1 MKLTLIAIVAM
12 LATGCVASK
21 PERPDD
27 FEACEACEPEI
38 EPYRGDWEC
47 ACWTSDG
54 YPCCRECALA
64 WVEAGSVAAFDES
77 CTLCMWTYYPED
89 V

>member
-1 MKLTLIAIVAM
+1 MKLTLLAIVAR

-27 FEACEACEPEI
+27 FEACEPEI

-77 CTLCMWTYYPED
+77 CTLCMWTYYPEGGG
-89 V
+89 